1 MAYLGRE
8 EGDRTLTYL
17 DCGGGWR
24 PVSICQNPQ
33 TSTVKKKK
41 KKVNF
46 IISVLQLNKRIKRSP
61 SDFNKVT
68 STLFRLVLV

>member
-1 MAYLGRE
+1 MIEHLTILTVVLVGDLYLSKP
-8 EGDRTLTYL
+8 TNQY
-17 DCGGGWR
+17 
-24 PVSICQNPQ
+24 S
-33 TSTVKKKK
+33 KKK